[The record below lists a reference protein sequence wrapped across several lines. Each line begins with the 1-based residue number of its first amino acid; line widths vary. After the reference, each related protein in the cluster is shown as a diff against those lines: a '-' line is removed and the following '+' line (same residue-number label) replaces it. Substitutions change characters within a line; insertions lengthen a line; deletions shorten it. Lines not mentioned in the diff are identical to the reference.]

1 MACSRCSRACG
12 CGGRGPTRST
22 PPPFP
27 SRIVAM
33 PALWTGSI
41 SFGLVTIPVSLVTA
55 ETREELDFTLL
66 DRRDDSP
73 LGYKRRPKQPGKPVP
88 KVKNMRAFQYTD

>member
-1 MACSRCSRACG
+1 
-12 CGGRGPTRST
+12 
-22 PPPFP
+22 
-27 SRIVAM
+27 M

-66 DRRDDSP
+66 DRRDDWAVS
-73 LGYKRRPKQPGKPVP
+73 LGGPVGIPKLKLF
-88 KVKNMRAFQYTD
+88 KDRWFFYTAYEKYNE